1 MSFDG
6 SSRKRQRTSGLGQG
20 DREDPLTR
28 VWLRRLCDAG
38 SAIPRPALEQLRRA
52 EILGLRARFDAR
64 YAEVCKEVGKEETAR
79 QAPRESFNK
88 WLMERL
94 NGKGMDPLWGGDD
107 SKFQVSGS
115 AEEADEALCRRLCRV
130 LLLGLDAET
139 AATAESRVRRICC
152 QLTSEAAAAAKSLHR
167 KLKAECS
174 STVSATFDARRGCYL
189 FTLPGSPDSPAIANA
204 CSDSEGS
211 GESADEPGGSSEA
224 FAISPSALARLA
236 LARLVCLRS
245 SSLPLLS
252 TTTSTTSFHRGGLQ
266 LR

>member
-1 MSFDG
+1 MVDGAPEWQRNG
-6 SSRKRQRTSGLGQG
+6 SSL
-20 DREDPLTR
+20 
-28 VWLRRLCDAG
+28 
-38 SAIPRPALEQLRRA
+38 
-52 EILGLRARFDAR
+52 
-64 YAEVCKEVGKEETAR
+64 
-79 QAPRESFNK
+79 
-88 WLMERL
+88 
-94 NGKGMDPLWGGDD
+94 GGDD

-139 AATAESRVRRICC
+139 AATAASRVRRICC

-189 FTLPGSPDSPAIANA
+189 FTLPESPDSPAIANA

-266 LR
+266 LELR